1 MTTWGPSNNGMWKL
15 GYDFVV
21 TGETSTHIDVTLILK
36 IWTRYSTFDYYN
48 TLNVSGSWGGFS
60 GAVGFTT
67 STNNSW
73 STNNIRE
80 IKRFSGRFDKAWNS
94 YNGYNL
100 EFSAELTGIE
110 YSNFSYRESVSGRMW
125 VNPPPYG
132 KPAAPSG
139 VTVARLSDT
148 QIRIRWTNNNNSP
161 SSPYKGIKVFMN
173 DLVSSGESEIASLG
187 ETATEFIWNGSSA
200 NRRFSLYVK
209 AINKDAQSD
218 AAYSQGVYT
227 TPAPVSNITSGTPT
241 VTGPDESRTI
251 SLPLSWGHPTSS
263 LTVTNYLIS
272 WTGPTSGSTT
282 STGKNVTVTGLRPGR
297 TYTFSVTARNTGDGS
312 ATLSSNPVS
321 YSITLPAPPSNK
333 TNVSAAL
340 QAINGASEPRSST
353 YMISWLPVTGA
364 TKYVVKNGSTTLYS
378 GPNTSYALSGVAA
391 GSNTTIDVYPAND
404 YGLGVKSTVVFTA
417 PGLPGV
423 PKINMFVP
431 TSSGLRVELGPGT
444 SNGSPILYYEYR
456 ITNSG
461 GEVIPWTRA
470 PSMAFEVAAASGV
483 YALHARSVSEVGAGA
498 SISLASNATAGRVWV
513 WNGSQLV
520 RTSVRTY
527 NGSAWVLTN
536 V

>member
-36 IWTRYSTFDYYN
+36 IWTRYSTFDYHN

-67 STNNSW
+67 STNSSW

-80 IKRFSGRFDKAWNS
+80 IKRFSSTFDKAWNS

-125 VNPPPYG
+125 VNPPPFG
-132 KPAAPSG
+132 IPNPPSG
-139 VTVARLSDT
+139 VTAKRLSDQ
-148 QIRIRWTNNNNSP
+148 QIRIRWTNNSAP
-161 SSPYKGIKVFMN
+161 PDRPYQSVKVFMD
-173 DLVSSGESEIASLG
+173 DLATNAWSEIAHLNG
-187 ETATEFIWNGSSA
+187 TPTEFIWNGASA
-200 NRRFSLYVK
+200 NRKLSFNVRG
-209 AINKDAQSD
+209 INKDGRSD
-218 AAYSQGVYT
+218 LSRSQVVYT
-227 TPAPVSNITSGTPT
+227 TPAPVSNIAAGTT
-241 VTGPDESRTI
+241 TIIGPDESRTI
-251 SLPLSWGHPTSS
+251 SLPLAWDHPTSS
-263 LTVTNYLIS
+263 ITVTNYLIS

-282 STGKNVTVTGLRPGR
+282 STGRSATVTGLRPGG

-312 ATLSSNPVS
+312 ETLSSNPVS
-321 YSITLPAPPSNK
+321 YSITLPAPPSNR

-378 GPNTSYALSGVAA
+378 GPNTSYALSGVPA
-391 GSNTTIDVYPAND
+391 GSKTTIDVYPAND
-404 YGLGVKSTVVFTA
+404 YGLGVKNTVVFTA

-470 PSMAFEVAAASGV
+470 PSMSFEVAAASGV
-483 YALHARSVSEVGAGA
+483 YTLHARSVSEVGAGA

-513 WNGSQLV
+513 WDGSQLV